1 MAWGSKLS
9 ATQLTS
15 ITSTEQFFSSLVTL
29 TPREIA
35 HCEVEANFVA
45 TPTDDMEVNVY
56 ATLDASSENW
66 DDTPIMSFVI
76 DKGTD
81 PNKASFEIVGVYK
94 FRIGVKATGAT
105 DTHTSADFSYRLD
118 GVSAT

>member
-1 MAWGSKLS
+1 MAWGAKTS

-15 ITSTEQFFSSLVTL
+15 ISNTEQFFDQTPTL
-29 TPREIA
+29 NPREIA
-35 HCEVEANFVA
+35 HCEVEANFV
-45 TPTDDMEVNVY
+45 TSPTDDMEVNVY
-56 ATLDASSENW
+56 ATLDASTPNW

-76 DKGTD
+76 DNSID
-81 PNKASFEIVGVYK
+81 PNKVSFQIMGVYK
-94 FRIGVKATGAT
+94 FRIGVKSTGTT

>member
-15 ITSTEQFFSSLVTL
+15 ITSTEQIFSE
-29 TPREIA
+29 TPILNPYEIA
-35 HCEVEANFVA
+35 HCEVDANFVA
-45 TPTDDMEVNVY
+45 TPTDDMEVNIY
-56 ATLDASSENW
+56 GSLDGTNW
-66 DDTPIMSFVI
+66 DDTPILSFVI

-81 PNKASFEIVGVYK
+81 PNQASFEIKGVYQ
-94 FRIGVKATGAT
+94 FRIGVKSTGAT
-105 DTHTSADFSYRLD
+105 DTHTSADFSYRLN